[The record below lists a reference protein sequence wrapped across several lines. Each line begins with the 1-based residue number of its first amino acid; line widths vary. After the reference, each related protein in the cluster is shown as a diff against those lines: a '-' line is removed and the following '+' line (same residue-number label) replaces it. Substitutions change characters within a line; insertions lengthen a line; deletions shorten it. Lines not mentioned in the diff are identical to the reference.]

1 MANSR
6 KNTSPARLALADDRR
21 NEARSGE
28 DQAALDARLAVS
40 NTSQRAREQAK
51 KDVSDRNEQAH
62 KKAVRQIADR
72 DRLRRDM
79 RKGLEF

>member
-1 MANSR
+1 
-6 KNTSPARLALADDRR
+6 
-21 NEARSGE
+21 
-28 DQAALDARLAVS
+28 VS